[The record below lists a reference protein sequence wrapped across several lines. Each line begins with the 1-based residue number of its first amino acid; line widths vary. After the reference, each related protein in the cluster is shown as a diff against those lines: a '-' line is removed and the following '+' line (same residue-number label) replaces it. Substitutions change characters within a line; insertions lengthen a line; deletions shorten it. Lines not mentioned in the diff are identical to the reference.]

1 MRENRFEK
9 MKKVL
14 IRSAEILAV
23 ALIIAATAFFI
34 SRVVKLKQ
42 LTDTDGKTTESLTE
56 KAETNVPE
64 SGTQYDGFYVN
75 DDGDFIFVDPDPC
88 EENSEL
94 ESGKIEAPAER
105 DVAPEDDPNYDAT
118 VAVPQTQ
125 NDTGSQTAE
134 QGR

>member
-14 IRSAEILAV
+14 VRFAEILAV
-23 ALIIAATAFFI
+23 ALIIAATVFLI

-56 KAETNVPE
+56 KAETDVPE

-75 DDGDFIFVDPDPC
+75 DD
-88 EENSEL
+88 
-94 ESGKIEAPAER
+94 
-105 DVAPEDDPNYDAT
+105 
-118 VAVPQTQ
+118 
-125 NDTGSQTAE
+125 
-134 QGR
+134 